1 MFNNL
6 HALVVDDSEI
16 NQLLICKILENQG
29 VTSEVAFNG
38 EEAIQKVAETHY
50 DLIFMDIQMPDVDGY
65 QAAKTIRTMEGRKN
79 LPIIAVTANT
89 MPDDQEKCLQA
100 GMNHYISKPVH
111 AKQIIK
117 IIKNF
122 YGGDRSVR
130 ADDNSLNNSASRSLF
145 DKVHQDLS
153 FMQQMVTNF
162 EEAYHQSL
170 SELRDAIEEQDFHKI
185 YQHAHTLKGLSGAI
199 EATKAAEILVD
210 LEQKTK
216 SKKIE
221 NMLLLL
227 ESFTTEVQL
236 ILSEHKAFLLKES

>member
-1 MFNNL
+1 VFNNL

-111 AKQIIK
+111 AKQIIE
-117 IIKNF
+117 IIQILF
-122 YGGDRSVR
+122 GGDRSVR
-130 ADDNSLNNSASRSLF
+130 ADDNSLNDSPSRSLF
-145 DKVHQDLS
+145 DKVHQDLP
-153 FMQQMVTNF
+153 FMKQMVTNF
-162 EEAYHQSL
+162 EDAYHLSL
-170 SELRDAIEEQDFHKI
+170 AELRNAIEEQDFQKI
-185 YQHAHTLKGLSGAI
+185 YQHAHALRGLSGAI